1 MFADNLAPSLEPIA
15 ARSDKTP
22 SNVSP
27 EAEFVCLEAGA
38 YLYQEDDLRTHVYRV
53 EQGVIA
59 VYEKRI
65 GRPNHTI
72 EIVGRGDF
80 VGLGCFER
88 YIDSALA
95 IESSLLT
102 CLDEQAFTALAE
114 RDLALQEQQINAI
127 HRHFE
132 RRKATI
138 LDRYPST
145 SVQALAAFL
154 VSVSRQN
161 VHEGRN
167 ATIVTDSL
175 KCGAAANLLGFD
187 IETLGKALLD
197 LENKGLIQEGSNGQ
211 LHLLDLERLERLA
224 DGAVTLS
231 QIERR

>member
-1 MFADNLAPSLEPIA
+1 MLDDIIAPSLEPIA
-15 ARSDKTP
+15 ARSGRAP

-27 EAEFVCLEAGA
+27 EPEFVCLEAGGC
-38 YLYQEDDLRTHVYRV
+38 LYQEGDLRTRVYRV

-72 EIVGRGDF
+72 EIVGRGGF
-80 VGLGCFER
+80 VGVGCFER
-88 YIDSALA
+88 YIDSAFA
-95 IESSLLT
+95 IESSQLT
-102 CLDEQAFTALAE
+102 CLDEREFTALAE

-145 SVQALAAFL
+145 SAQALAAFL

-167 ATIVTDSL
+167 ATIIADSS
-175 KCGAAANLLGFD
+175 KCSAVADLLGFD

-197 LENKGLIQEGSNGQ
+197 LKNKGLIQDGSSGP

-231 QIERR
+231 QIE